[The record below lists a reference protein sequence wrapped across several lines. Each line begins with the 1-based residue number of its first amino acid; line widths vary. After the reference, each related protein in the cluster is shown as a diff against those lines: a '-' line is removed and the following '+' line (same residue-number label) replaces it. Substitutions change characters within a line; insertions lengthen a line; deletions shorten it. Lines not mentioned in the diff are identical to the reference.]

1 MTISN
6 DLTNDEMVLVYNA
19 LVAERKEYKQLA
31 SNFFH
36 SDRMGAFYGHRK
48 IVEQLDAIIEKVKGM
63 IDWGEQDDDY
73 GW

>member
-1 MTISN
+1 MMTISN

-36 SDRMGAFYGHRK
+36 SDRMGAFYGRAK
-48 IVEQLDAIIEKVKGM
+48 SSSSWTPLSRRSKA
-63 IDWGEQDDDY
+63 
-73 GW
+73 